1 MCPLASVG
9 GFCPNPDCSVYGDT
23 QANVIIHHGKT
34 RQGRQRFEY
43 QMLTAKA
50 AWCGQRIDGVHA
62 LASHPLVMLMAKA
75 EAIYDEMSGAM
86 CDYLP
91 ERLLL

>member
-34 RQGRQRFEY
+34 RQGRQRFEH

-50 AWCGQRIDGVHA
+50 AWCG
-62 LASHPLVMLMAKA
+62 
-75 EAIYDEMSGAM
+75 
-86 CDYLP
+86 
-91 ERLLL
+91 